1 MSKYNWISLTVSK
14 FKEFLGRA
22 RFCAFPSN
30 IKALEWDK
38 MTTTEKG
45 CYGEQLAL
53 AYCQKELGFKLIT
66 RNWYDQA
73 REIDLI
79 CTDRGV
85 LVFVEV
91 RLRSKE
97 AKISGLESINNKKK
111 SALRRAALAYLKRL
125 YPRPHTYRFDVV
137 SIAYGSSD
145 DYQIMHYRNVA
156 LF

>member
-14 FKEFLGRA
+14 FKVFSGRA
-22 RFCAFPSN
+22 RFRAFPRN
-30 IKALEWDK
+30 IKTLEWVK
-38 MTTTEKG
+38 MTTEEKG
-45 CYGEQLAL
+45 RYGEQLAL

-66 RNWYDQA
+66 RNWYDKA

-79 CTDRGV
+79 CMDRGV

-91 RLRSKE
+91 RLRLKD
-97 AKISGLESINNKKK
+97 AKISGLDLINNKKK

-125 YPRPHTYRFDVV
+125 YSRPHTYRFDVV